1 MSHADV
7 IVGTLA
13 AILATSVLVASS
25 GDAVQPRQSCAESV
39 ISELVT
45 QSTTLKTI
53 QHQTRRARNLAEQIV
68 TERVQDER

>member
-1 MSHADV
+1 MQMSLWA
-7 IVGTLA
+7 LA

-25 GDAVQPRQSCAESV
+25 GDAVQTRQSCAESV